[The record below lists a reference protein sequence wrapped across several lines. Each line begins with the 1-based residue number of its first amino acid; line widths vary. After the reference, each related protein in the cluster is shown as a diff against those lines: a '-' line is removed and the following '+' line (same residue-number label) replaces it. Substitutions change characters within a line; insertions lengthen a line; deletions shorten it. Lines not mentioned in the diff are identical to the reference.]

1 MTLVIAAQWIAAA
14 SINGLEIRRMP
25 VVTTNAISY
34 AETMGIVMM
43 NLGCATII
51 PTWVNIKAMHVR
63 TQSVMWVTF
72 VVTSLFYIVIGMFFA
87 LGFDTNPSNNSL
99 QALLEEGTP
108 LLLCRITVG
117 LYSYVMLLPS
127 VPVNCLVSCQN
138 LVQNKIVKKPIAV
151 FLAFVV
157 PILVSVPLQTRNY
170 LFVFLKWT
178 SLIFVACAN
187 FLMPLIVYLKC
198 VDFRH
203 EFNQDRILTF
213 HQLKLLAEIHHQSN
227 EIGDYIMSRS
237 QDFQDM
243 PKRYHNHPA
252 IVLTPAKSTAPT
264 TPYGSEA
271 GLSPV
276 DIIEP
281 QPLQYFGDP
290 PSLNKSISEYSKISI
305 RVPKKESSYPS
316 LPPDLFVQPNSEP
329 QKVVQPNQE
338 YTKMIVKPSQTQAS
352 IQGYEYVNPM
362 ELGVDEHLFDEDVP
376 DPDLEETEDDYEMVE
391 LNHHQEDFLSP
402 RQESDDASS
411 HKSGISSGASLP
423 RDPRFKTPPF
433 RAIPR
438 WVPLQPTL
446 ISKALLAITTIIS
459 ILNLLL
465 NLLFPSPA

>member
-14 SINGLEIRRMP
+14 TINGLELRRMP
-25 VVTTNAISY
+25 VVTSNAVSY
-34 AETMGIVMM
+34 AETVGIVMM

-63 TQSVMWVTF
+63 TQSVMWTTF
-72 VVTSLFYIVIGMFFA
+72 SVTSLFYIAIGMFFA
-87 LGFDTNPSNNSL
+87 LGFDTNASNNSL

-127 VPVNCLVSCQN
+127 VPVNCLVSSQN
-138 LVQNKIVKKPIAV
+138 LVQNKIVTKPVAI

-157 PILVSVPLQTRNY
+157 PILVSIPLQTRNY

-203 EFNQDRILTF
+203 EFNQDRVLTF

-264 TPYGSEA
+264 TPYDSEA

-281 QPLQYFGDP
+281 QPLEYLGNP
-290 PSLNKSISEYSKISI
+290 PPLNKSISEYSKISI
-305 RVPKKESSYPS
+305 RIPKKESSYPAM
-316 LPPDLFVQPNSEP
+316 PQDLFVQPDLEHQKSVLSNS
-329 QKVVQPNQE
+329 E
-338 YTKMIVKPSQTQAS
+338 YTKMSVRPSQKLPS
-352 IQGYEYVNPM
+352 IHSYEYFNPIDI
-362 ELGVDEHLFDEDVP
+362 GVDEHLFDEDVP
-376 DPDLEETEDDYEMVE
+376 DPDLEETDEDMEMME
-391 LNHHQEDFLSP
+391 LNHHEEFLAP
-402 RQESDDASS
+402 RQQSDEASS

-423 RDPRFKTPPF
+423 RDPSFKTPPF

-438 WVPLQPTL
+438 WVPVQPTL
-446 ISKALLAITTIIS
+446 ISKALLAITTFLS
-459 ILNLLL
+459 ILNLAL
-465 NLLFPSPA
+465 NIIFPSSA